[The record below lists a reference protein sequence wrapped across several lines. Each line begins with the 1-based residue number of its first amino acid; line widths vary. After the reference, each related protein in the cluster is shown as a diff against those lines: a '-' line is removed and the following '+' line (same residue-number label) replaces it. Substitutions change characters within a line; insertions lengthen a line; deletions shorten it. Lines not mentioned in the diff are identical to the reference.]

1 MRLPSLFAFA
11 LAASSLGAQPRK
23 TSVIPDTLKWPTG
36 TFSILA
42 YDPATGDLG
51 GAVQSRVFSVGN
63 GVLWAESGVGIVTTQ
78 AIVDVSYGPQALAL
92 LRQGL
97 SAEQV
102 VKQVLANDKDPDPVR
117 WTKDGRQFAVIDAKG
132 NIFSHTGPKAST
144 WAGGK
149 YCAAPHKCT
158 AQGNILAG
166 QGVVD
171 SMVTAFERTPG
182 PLHLRLVAALEGGQ
196 RAGGDTRG
204 QQSAALIIVNVKKN
218 CGVWLHNDVI
228 LRLQVDD
235 NPEPVKELRRLAEH
249 RMAQRRDSTC
259 RAR

>member
-1 MRLPSLFAFA
+1 MRILSA
-11 LAASSLGAQPRK
+11 LGVACVAGALSAQTKPQPA
-23 TSVIPDTLKWPTG
+23 DTLKWPTG
-36 TFSILA
+36 TFSIIA
-42 YDPATGDLG
+42 FDSASGDIG
-51 GAVQSRVFSVGN
+51 AAVQSRVFSVGN
-63 GVLWAESGVGIVTTQ
+63 GVLWAESGIGVVATQ

-97 SAEQV
+97 TAELAL
-102 VKQVLANDKDPDPVR
+102 KQVLASDPDPDPAR
-117 WTKDGRQFAVIDAKG
+117 WTRDGRQFAIIDAKG
-132 NIFSHTGPKAST
+132 NVVSHTGPKASA

-171 SMVTAFERTPG
+171 SMVAAFERTPG
-182 PLHLRLVAALEGGQ
+182 RLHLRLVAALEGGQ

-204 QQSAALIIVNVKKN
+204 QQSAALIIVNVKKG
-218 CGVWLHNDVI
+218 CGIWLNNDVI

-235 NPEPVKELRRLAEH
+235 SPEPIKELRRLAE
-249 RMAQRRDSTC
+249 RPEAQRRNAAC
-259 RAR
+259 RLPQ